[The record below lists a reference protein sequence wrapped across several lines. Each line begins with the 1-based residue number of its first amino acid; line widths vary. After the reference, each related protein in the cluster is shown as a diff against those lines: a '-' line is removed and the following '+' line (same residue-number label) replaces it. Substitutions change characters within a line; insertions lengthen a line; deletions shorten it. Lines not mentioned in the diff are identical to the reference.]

1 MRESKRIIINT
12 IAQYTKAVIN
22 TCLSLYTVRLV
33 LKILGQSDYGIMSI
47 VGGIIVLLGFITN
60 ALVITTQRHLS
71 YDYGSKT
78 TEETR
83 KTFSNCVF
91 LHLIIGISIVA
102 ILLILEPIIVNPS
115 FLNIQEGRW
124 EATHVVYKV
133 VSFVL
138 FFSFL
143 TSPFKALLIAREN
156 IVFISVIETLDG
168 FLKLF
173 IVLLLPSLSI
183 DKLIAYSLMLL
194 GIMVFEFLVFT
205 SYDIIRYSEC
215 DLRHIKQDISRRQL
229 KELSGFAGW
238 TTYGTGAIIA
248 RNQGIAWL
256 INHFYNTV
264 INASYGIA
272 NQMFS
277 AVQFISSSITNAMN
291 PQIMKAEGSGNRDNM
306 WAMAELESRS
316 IVCMMIIL
324 FIPIMAEINGL
335 LRLWLEDVPPY
346 TSVFCIALLS
356 AFLIDQTTSGLNSA
370 NQAIGNIKVY
380 TLIMYTPKIL
390 MLPIAY
396 LLIYC
401 GHGVE
406 SVMALF
412 VSVEALV
419 AFARLPYMHIQAK
432 LDISHYLKTVLGH
445 NILLLAFMIL
455 ATIIVCHT
463 SNYTYRFLYSIPT
476 LYILG
481 VLFAWFVVLSDKE
494 RKGIKALFIKK

>member
-1 MRESKRIIINT
+1 MNENKRIIINT
-12 IAQYTKAVIN
+12 LAQNAKAIIN

-33 LKILGQSDYGIMSI
+33 LKILGQSDYGIISI

-71 YDYGSKT
+71 YDYGSKSAD
-78 TEETR
+78 
-83 KTFSNCVF
+83 KVKITFSNCVF
-91 LHLIIGISIVA
+91 LHLIIGAAIVLF
-102 ILLILEPIIVNPS
+102 LLILEPIIISPS

-124 EATHVVYKV
+124 EATHIVYKV
-133 VSFVL
+133 VSFIL
-138 FFSFL
+138 LTSFL
-143 TSPFKALLIAREN
+143 TAPFKALLIAREN
-156 IVFISVIETLDG
+156 IVFIAVIETLDG
-168 FLKLF
+168 FLKLG
-173 IVLLLPSLSI
+173 IVLLLPHLSI
-183 DKLIAYSLMLL
+183 DKLIAYSLMLMCVM
-194 GIMVFEFLVFT
+194 IFEFLVF
-205 SYDIIRYSEC
+205 SFYDIIKYPEC
-215 DLRHIKQDISRRQL
+215 DLKHIINDVNYKQL
-229 KELSGFAGW
+229 KRLSSFAGW
-238 TTYGTGAIIA
+238 TTYGTGVIIA

-256 INHFYNTV
+256 FNHFYSTI

-324 FIPIMAEINGL
+324 FIPIMAEINGV
-335 LRLWLEDVPPY
+335 LRVWLEDVPPY

-356 AFLIDQTTSGLNSA
+356 AFLIDQITSGLNTA

-390 MLPIAY
+390 ILPIAY
-396 LLIYC
+396 LLIYY
-401 GHGVE
+401 GRGVE
-406 SVMALF
+406 SVMILF
-412 VSVEALV
+412 VSVEAIV

-432 LDISHYLKTVLGH
+432 LNVSHYLKTVLGH
-445 NILLLAFMIL
+445 NLLLLVFMIF
-455 ATIIVCHT
+455 ATIIICHT
-463 SNYTYRFLYSIPT
+463 SDYTYRFLYSIPT

-481 VLFAWFVVLSDKE
+481 VLFAWFVVLNGKE
-494 RKGIKALFIKK
+494 RNGIKTLFIKK